1 MATTPAP
8 APDSTTSVP
17 WDEAIAA
24 ARAKDAACL
33 AADAALAAAQEE
45 SVSAALADAAPPEV
59 IPQDTATS
67 THTASHTASHTAA
80 VLHITTF
87 PLALRR
93 TRPTAA
99 DWARVIQ
106 QATEIGVPPGAE
118 VRTLDVDR
126 STTAE
131 FRWKTT
137 TTTATALLPDDALPR
152 LLPRPDQTVLVPG
165 RVTVTDGAHTWTTE
179 NPRLTRHATP
189 EEDR

>member
-1 MATTPAP
+1 MATTPTP
-8 APDSTTSVP
+8 TPDSIPVP

-59 IPQDTATS
+59 IPQD
-67 THTASHTASHTAA
+67 TAA

-165 RVTVTDGAHTWTTE
+165 RVTVTDGAHTWTAE

>member
-1 MATTPAP
+1 MATTPV
-8 APDSTTSVP
+8 PDSTTPVP

-45 SVSAALADAAPPEV
+45 SVSAALADAAPPEAT
-59 IPQDTATS
+59 PQDTATS

-118 VRTLDVDR
+118 VRTLVDVDR

-131 FRWKTT
+131 FRW
-137 TTTATALLPDDALPR
+137 TTATALLPDDALPR

-165 RVTVTDGAHTWTTE
+165 RVTVTDGAHTWTAE
-179 NPRLTRHATP
+179 NPRLTRHTTP
-189 EEDR
+189 EENR